1 MQSRRNGHTVIM
13 SDEKAKPPTKTPA
26 EAHREGLEQLDHRA
40 HHPTTAKTHP
50 EHYVEAPEIVPEPR
64 QPNQKT

>member
-1 MQSRRNGHTVIM
+1 M
-13 SDEKAKPPTKTPA
+13 SDEKAKSAPKTPA
-26 EAHREGLEQLDHRA
+26 EAHREGLEQLHHTA

-50 EHYVEAPEIVPEPR
+50 QLYEEAPEIVPEPR